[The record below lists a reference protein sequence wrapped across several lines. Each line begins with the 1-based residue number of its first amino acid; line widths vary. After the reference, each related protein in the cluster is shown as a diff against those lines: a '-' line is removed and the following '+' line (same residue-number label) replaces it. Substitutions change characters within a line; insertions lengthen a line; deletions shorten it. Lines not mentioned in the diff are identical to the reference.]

1 MQSARPFCTSKL
13 RKTNK
18 IRDKV
23 HIKGWLFVAWP
34 IPYMKTLEPGIADD
48 DED

>member
-1 MQSARPFCTSKL
+1 MRFK
-13 RKTNK
+13 N
-18 IRDKV
+18 
-23 HIKGWLFVAWP
+23 VAWP